1 MGRRMIYICSPLRG
15 DVRRNIAKANFYSRF
30 AYEKGNLPLAP
41 HTIFPQFLNDEEP
54 KERKSGMEM
63 GLQLLEVCNELWVFG
78 PIITDGMKAEI
89 EYARKHGMKTRYFSE
104 DLEEG

>member
-1 MGRRMIYICSPLRG
+1 
-15 DVRRNIAKANFYSRF
+15 
-30 AYEKGNLPLAP
+30 
-41 HTIFPQFLNDEEP
+41 
-54 KERKSGMEM
+54 MEM